1 MPVYGTFDD
10 VADAVEAARADT
22 VIVLSCPELDGHML
36 RRLGWR
42 LEREDIDLI
51 VANSLIDVAGARTTV
66 RPVDGL
72 PMLHVE
78 HARLS
83 GVARAFKSVFDWV
96 GAGLGLLAAVA
107 AAAGGRDR
115 GEVRLAR
122 SGPVPAD
129 PGRQGRPRVPD
140 LQVPDHVHRRR
151 APAGRARGT

>member
-1 MPVYGTFDD
+1 MPIYGTFDD

-22 VIVLSCPELDGHML
+22 VIVLSCPELDGHTL

-83 GVARAFKSVFDWV
+83 GAARVVKAVFDRARRR
-96 GAGLGLLAAVA
+96 AGPRADLA
-107 AAAGGRDR
+107 AAAGDRRRDQA
-115 GEVRLAR
+115 GLAR
-122 SGPVPAD
+122 ADPVPAG
-129 PGRQGRPRVPD
+129 PGRSQ
-140 LQVPDHVHRRR
+140 
-151 APAGRARGT
+151 AAASS